1 MNLGLR
7 DRVAVVAASSQGI
20 GKATALVFAR
30 EGARVVMNGRR
41 QAVLEQAAREVA
53 TATGTDVAT
62 VTGDLRADAV
72 CRRLIETAMD
82 RFGAVHALVTNA
94 GGPPAGGFETL
105 TDGDWLDAVD
115 LELLSVIRLVRAALP
130 SLRTTSGTIVNVSSI
145 SVKEPVPGLALS
157 SSIRPGVIGLA
168 KGLADD
174 LARDGVRVNSVAPGH
189 VWTPRQ
195 EYLTSVR
202 AGESGDSVERV
213 KERAAA
219 AIPLG
224 RYGTPEE
231 VANLIVFLS
240 SSVSSYITGTT
251 ILVDGGLYRGLM

>member
-7 DRVAVVAASSQGI
+7 ERVAVVAASSQGI

-41 QAVLEQAAREVA
+41 PDVLAEAAREVSA
-53 TATGTDVAT
+53 ETGSEVAT
-62 VTGDLRADAV
+62 VAGDLREKGV
-72 CRRLIETAMD
+72 CNRLVETAMD
-82 RFGAVHALVTNA
+82 RFGGVHALVTNA
-94 GGPPAGGFETL
+94 GGPPAGRFEAL
-105 TDGDWLDAVD
+105 TDDDWLDAVD
-115 LELLSVIRLVRAALP
+115 LELLSVVRLIRAALP
-130 SLRTTSGTIVNVSSI
+130 QLRTSGGTIVNVSSI

-157 SSIRPGVIGLA
+157 SGIRPGVVGLA

-174 LARDGVRVNSVAPGH
+174 LAHDGVRVNSVAPGH

-202 AGESGDSVERV
+202 ARESGETVERV
-213 KERAAA
+213 KERAVTG
-219 AIPLG
+219 IPVG
-224 RYGTPEE
+224 RYGTAEE

-240 SSVSSYITGTT
+240 SSASSYITGTT